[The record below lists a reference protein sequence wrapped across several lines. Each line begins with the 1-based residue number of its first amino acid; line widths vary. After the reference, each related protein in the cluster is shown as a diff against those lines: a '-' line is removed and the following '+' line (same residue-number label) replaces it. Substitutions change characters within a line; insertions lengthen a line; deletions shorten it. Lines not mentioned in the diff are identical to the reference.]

1 MCIEND
7 FGVIWY
13 LVSTISIYYKNTDAT
28 KEAGNVMNKEKG
40 KRKVTNTEDKR
51 GTDLNQYIISTTY
64 FSDIVN
70 YLHIT

>member
-13 LVSTISIYYKNTDAT
+13 LVSTIGIYYKSTDAT
-28 KEAGNVMNKEKG
+28 TEAGNVMNKEKG

-51 GTDLNQYIISTTY
+51 GTDLN
-64 FSDIVN
+64 
-70 YLHIT
+70 